1 MKLAK
6 MPSSPEI
13 ILSMRLGDKVFLNAM
28 ERPEKNHKEP
38 KGHHNT
44 TYNIRELKG
53 RGEVYYQLKSC
64 C

>member
-28 ERPEKNHKEP
+28 ERPEKNHEEP

-44 TYNIRELKG
+44 TYNIGELKS